1 LDEFNFDYL
10 IFLIRDGE
18 EVAFNHQGP
27 PPSSSSCVLQVF
39 ATQKT
44 GILMSSKWYSLR
56 DFEMT
61 KKLHFPIHRR
71 GVGGRGHLMY
81 PTKYFKKF
89 GHKGA
94 LKA

>member
-1 LDEFNFDYL
+1 VYL
-10 IFLIRDGE
+10 QPTKLEYGTIVIYG
-18 EVAFNHQGP
+18 
-27 PPSSSSCVLQVF
+27 
-39 ATQKT
+39 
-44 GILMSSKWYSLR
+44 SKWYSLR

-61 KKLHFPIHRR
+61 EKLHFQIHRR
-71 GVGGRGHLMY
+71 GVGGRGH